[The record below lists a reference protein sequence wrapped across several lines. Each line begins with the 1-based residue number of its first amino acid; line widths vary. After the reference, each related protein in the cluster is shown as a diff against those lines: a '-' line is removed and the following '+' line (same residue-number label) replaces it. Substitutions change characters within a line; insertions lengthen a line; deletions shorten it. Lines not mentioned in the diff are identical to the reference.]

1 MRSMCLHL
9 TVLLLAAAR
18 DAHVLGQSTPSADA
32 AAADA
37 ALGFLTQPLPP
48 FMPLPPA
55 PPPSQVILDWS
66 APPQTNWW
74 SLPQQQLCVADSQC
88 GPGFYCHY
96 DLSPLPTSYST
107 CRPCSLACMVCAS
120 ATMQVA
126 ALDGAACAS
135 CACAYTPA
143 LPMAPTNPGGGRSG
157 REAERRTSEISMQL
171 MWAPC
176 NTTSQ
181 CMDASL
187 TYHVPSAGAYA
198 TTPPGTPAPTLPYE
212 TFYAT
217 RLFCSLS
224 ESTQRAAASEQ
235 QPSDEGF
242 ALSANQGLGFCSS
255 CLSDCSSDA
264 DSAEGSCLASCGLP
278 PLATLPSLGLPPAL
292 TSTVRGL
299 WPVVALLDAQ
309 SLFSSALWAS
319 LYSGPPAARVDTAA
333 AAFPTPAEMAA
344 VSADPVL
351 FGGVLSR
358 AGMGVGRSVAAV
370 QSIFTAMDLFPRDGV
385 VTPLEWVYQRG

>member
-1 MRSMCLHL
+1 MRLTCLHFCL
-9 TVLLLAAAR
+9 MLIAAAD
-18 DAHVLGQSTPSADA
+18 DARVLGQSTPSADTA
-32 AAADA
+32 AAEA
-37 ALGFLTQPLPP
+37 ARGFLTQPLPP
-48 FMPLPPA
+48 FVPLPPA

-120 ATMQVA
+120 AAMQVA

-143 LPMAPTNPGGGRSG
+143 LPMDPIDLSGGGSG
-157 REAERRTSEISMQL
+157 RGAERRTLGISMQL

-176 NTTSQ
+176 NATSQ

-187 TYHVPSAGAYA
+187 TYHVPSASAYA
-198 TTPPGTPAPTLPYE
+198 TTPPGTPAPSLPYE
-212 TFYAT
+212 AFYAT

-224 ESTQRAAASEQ
+224 ESTQRAAAASAQ
-235 QPSDEGF
+235 RSSDEGF
-242 ALSANQGLGFCSS
+242 AHYASQGLGFCSS

-278 PLATLPSLGLPPAL
+278 PLITFPLLGLPAAL
-292 TSTVRGL
+292 TSTVRGF

-309 SLFSSALWAS
+309 SLFSSTLWGALDNGNSTAS
-319 LYSGPPAARVDTAA
+319 GDVAAVAY
-333 AAFPTPAEMAA
+333 PTPAEMATA
-344 VSADPVL
+344 SVDPEL

-358 AGMGVGRSVAAV
+358 AGMGVGRSAAAV
-370 QSIFTAMDLFPRDGV
+370 HSIFTAMDLFPRDGV
-385 VTPLEWVYQRG
+385 VTPLEWVH